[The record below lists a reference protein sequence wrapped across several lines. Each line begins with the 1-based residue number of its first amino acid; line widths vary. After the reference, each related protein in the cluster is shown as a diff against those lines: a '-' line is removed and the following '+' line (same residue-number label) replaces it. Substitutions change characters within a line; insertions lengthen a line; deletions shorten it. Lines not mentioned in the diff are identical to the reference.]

1 VYYHYMYMA
10 APVRLLLI
18 KKYDDDDLI
27 LSYLA

>member
-1 VYYHYMYMA
+1 MA